1 MSFKQKNR
9 TLIIGGLVSIIY
21 ILLIF
26 ISERT
31 LDGLFIVL
39 LYLPG
44 LFFGTGVAITL
55 KNELKESMG
64 IWIVMSLSIAFLI
77 TMTYA
82 SKDFEILLEFRSK
95 TLGGFGALLSL
106 FIIQT
111 STNLNF
117 KGTDYL
123 IVLLIGTATTY
134 QEVLNASEIYTLL
147 IAIAVWQIGMF
158 YVINNRQFVENKKVG
173 NNT

>member
-1 MSFKQKNR
+1 M
-9 TLIIGGLVSIIY
+9 
-21 ILLIF
+21 
-26 ISERT
+26 
-31 LDGLFIVL
+31 

-55 KNELKESMG
+55 KNELKESIG
-64 IWIVMSLSIAFLI
+64 IWIVMCLSIAFLI

-82 SKDFEILLEFRSK
+82 SKDYEVLLEFRSK

-106 FIIQT
+106 LIIQI

-123 IVLLIGTATTY
+123 IVLLIGIATTY
-134 QEVLNASEIYTLL
+134 QEVLNASKIYTLL
-147 IAIAVWQIGMF
+147 IAIGVWQIGMF
-158 YVINNRQFVENKKVG
+158 YVINNRQIAQNKKVA
-173 NNT
+173 NKA